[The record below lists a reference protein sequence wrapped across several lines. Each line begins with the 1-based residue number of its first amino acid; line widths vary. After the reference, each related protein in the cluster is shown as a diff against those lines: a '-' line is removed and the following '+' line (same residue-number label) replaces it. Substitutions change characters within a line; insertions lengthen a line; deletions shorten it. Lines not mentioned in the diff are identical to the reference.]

1 MPLIKLFDQSG
12 RELELYERPA
22 TGMLTGEVFAGAGA
36 ADQGLAGYHA
46 YLLVTAFPQ
55 ARRPPAIDELLLA
68 LAVPVL
74 HKPFAM
80 DALLTE
86 VERAAQRLA
95 SGPRVISGDLPSLS
109 APA

>member
-1 MPLIKLFDQSG
+1 
-12 RELELYERPA
+12 
-22 TGMLTGEVFAGAGA
+22 
-36 ADQGLAGYHA
+36 
-46 YLLVTAFPQ
+46 
-55 ARRPPAIDELLLA
+55 
-68 LAVPVL
+68 
-74 HKPFAM
+74 M